1 MSSKGFLERGVP
13 AGALMGACVGSPP
26 SPARLSLWGAS
37 WLGAEPNLLPH
48 WAWGRS
54 ADASMASFPG
64 PCLPHVCLEE
74 EEMGGASVGPDA
86 CVFMRTC
93 RGMCPSLPW
102 ASRATCRP
110 TLLQIQELAGQRV
123 ALWCGC

>member
-1 MSSKGFLERGVP
+1 
-13 AGALMGACVGSPP
+13 
-26 SPARLSLWGAS
+26 
-37 WLGAEPNLLPH
+37 
-48 WAWGRS
+48 
-54 ADASMASFPG
+54 
-64 PCLPHVCLEE
+64 
-74 EEMGGASVGPDA
+74 MGGASVGPDA

-123 ALWCGC
+123 ALWCGCQPWLTPLFPLPRVSPAQWSSPTSCCSPCPGSAALASPWSARVPAAGTAWLSAGMAGTR